1 MSKIQNVRL
10 PNADPSR
17 YNPEQFDQLVRSLE
31 QVILQL
37 NTTYTATPDQNM
49 AQAMA
54 WMAGG
59 NSGGGGF
66 AGRVR
71 GFQTSSGI
79 ILPYAM
85 IMDQTQQNNLGTTL
99 ENILTYDTPIF
110 GNGVS
115 VQAHEASFTGYID
128 DGLGGAG
135 TILTVT
141 AVGSG
146 TILSGMTLTGTGVT
160 AGTRIVEQTSGTAGS
175 TGTYTVDTSQLVAS
189 TTIQGSRASKLKFDY
204 HGQYLVTV
212 SCQVVNTD
220 NAAHSFE
227 LWAKHSGIDYPLSN
241 TRFDVPI
248 RKSASIWGYVV
259 ANISGIFTVRDPAND
274 YLEMAWWSDSQLV
287 YVETDVAGTSPTRPA
302 IPSIILTAAF
312 LSKEY
317 N

>member
-10 PNADPSR
+10 PNADANFSTEKF
-17 YNPEQFDQLVRSLE
+17 NQLVRSLE

-37 NTTYTATPDQNM
+37 NSTYTSVPDQGIA
-49 AQAMA
+49 AQQV
-54 WMAGG
+54 WMVGG
-59 NSGGGGF
+59 SSAAGGF
-66 AGRVR
+66 AGRVG

-79 ILPYAM
+79 VLPYGM
-85 IMDQTQQNNLGTTL
+85 VMDQSQQNNLSTTV

-115 VQAHEASFTGYID
+115 VEAHEASFTGYID
-128 DGLGGAG
+128 DGAGGAG

-141 AVGSG
+141 AVSSG
-146 TILSGMTLTGTGVT
+146 PILSGMTLTGTGIT
-160 AGTRIVEQTSGTAGS
+160 AGTRIIEQISGTAGS

-189 TTIQGSRASKLKFDY
+189 TAIQGSRASQLKFDY
-204 HGQYLVTV
+204 HGQYLITV

-227 LWAKHSGIDYPLSN
+227 LWAKDTGVNYPLSN
-241 TRFDVPI
+241 TRFDVPV

-259 ANISGIFTVRDPAND
+259 ANISGIFTVRDPASN
-274 YLEMAWWSDSQLV
+274 YLEMAWWSDSTNV
-287 YVETDVAGTSPTRPA
+287 YVETDAAGTFPTRPA
-302 IPSIILTAAF
+302 IPSVILTAAF

-317 N
+317 D